1 MISSFPGGSV
11 LTSRS
16 VSASCISA
24 SVGDV
29 VCSKLYWSVPSIV
42 RLARLLSWVVAPA
55 CPWSERFC
63 LLCTCHTPAG
73 WSCRLYLALP
83 CLLHLLPGLQGRLC
97 GSACL
102 FLSSSYVWFA
112 SLYCSLCLSLSRSDL
127 ASKTF
132 FLRALPFSVAFQL
145 SSVIHSFIFLSFVPR
160 QALQVCS

>member
-16 VSASCISA
+16 VSAS
-24 SVGDV
+24 VGDGGPFKTLLKCSVYRASCSAFV
-29 VCSKLYWSVPSIV
+29 VSSRPC
-42 RLARLLSWVVAPA
+42 LSMIG
-55 CPWSERFC
+55 SERFC
-63 LLCTCHTPAG
+63 LLCTCHTPAW

-112 SLYCSLCLSLSRSDL
+112 SLYCCLCLSLSRSDL

-145 SSVIHSFIFLSFVPR
+145 SSVIHSFIFLSIVPR